1 MSWARRF
8 HTRQTTFRQ
17 LEIFMMVAEY
27 LSVTAAAKALH
38 LAQPTVSTQ
47 IAKLASA
54 LDVTLF
60 EQVGKQMY
68 LTDTGKEVLKSAR
81 AMFEVMDNLEMQLA
95 QRQGLSVGQ
104 LRISVV
110 TTAKYLIPQLLG
122 EFCAKYPDIEPEF
135 QIGNRAEIIQRLK
148 QNLDDLYVFSNP
160 PVELDIEAEFLTEN
174 PLVVIA
180 KQDHPLTKHTDIS
193 WNMLESE
200 RLLMRENGSGTRY
213 AIERFFNQHGL
224 RMQQPVTIAS
234 NEAIKESVMA
244 GLGIAILSRHALNH
258 MAPGNLSSLQVQSF
272 PIPNS
277 WYWVLPKGKKISTVA
292 AAFKAHVATKLS
304 KQEN

>member
-1 MSWARRF
+1 MTWARRF

-27 LSVTAAAKALH
+27 LSVTLAAKALH

-47 IAKLASA
+47 IAKLSQA
-54 LDVTLF
+54 LGVSLF
-60 EQVGKQMY
+60 EQVGKQLY
-68 LTDTGKEVLKSAR
+68 LTETGKDVLKAAR
-81 AMFEVMDNLEMQLA
+81 ELFEVMDNLEMQLA
-95 QRQGLSVGQ
+95 QREGLSVGQ

-110 TTAKYLIPQLLG
+110 TTAKYLIPSLLG
-122 EFCAKYPDIEPEF
+122 EFCQRYPNIEPEF

-160 PVELDIEAEFLTEN
+160 PKELDIESEFLTEN

-180 KQDHPLTKHTDIS
+180 KQEHPLGNRKGVAWQD
-193 WNMLESE
+193 LKSE

-213 AIERFFNQHGL
+213 AIERFFQQNGL
-224 RMQQPVTIAS
+224 LMQQPVTIAS

-258 MAPGNLSSLQVQSF
+258 MAPGNLISLNVEGF

-277 WYWVLPKGKKISTVA
+277 WYWVVPRGKQMSRA
-292 AAFKAHVATKLS
+292 ASAFKAHVADKLAKS
-304 KQEN
+304 